1 MRRFLPLAA
10 LLGVAFVLGCQDQG
24 SGVVGPD
31 GLSPQFAKGD
41 NNGKPKGPGG
51 EVLTY
56 QFKVVEHDHDTYC
69 DLPEESAW
77 NSPSPTLGVEI
88 KLTDYMSTG
97 AGWRGVVPKSAKL
110 TVSPYDADTGNL
122 LPALLG
128 GSVRLTVD
136 LGMITSVKLGSCIPE
151 PNLDCGRIKP
161 NYATGSLSGQVPSC
175 V

>member
-1 MRRFLPLAA
+1 MIFL
-10 LLGVAFVLGCQDQG
+10 
-24 SGVVGPD
+24 
-31 GLSPQFAKGD
+31 
-41 NNGKPKGPGG
+41 
-51 EVLTY
+51 
-56 QFKVVEHDHDTYC
+56 
-69 DLPEESAW
+69 EESAW

-161 NYATGSLSGQVPSC
+161 NYATGSLSPLAGQQGNLLDGAVVTIHVHQSGVEIFSQQGRKFYGTSC
-175 V
+175 VGDVVLTQV

>member
-69 DLPEESAW
+69 DLP
-77 NSPSPTLGVEI
+77 
-88 KLTDYMSTG
+88 
-97 AGWRGVVPKSAKL
+97 
-110 TVSPYDADTGNL
+110 
-122 LPALLG
+122 
-128 GSVRLTVD
+128 
-136 LGMITSVKLGSCIPE
+136 
-151 PNLDCGRIKP
+151 
-161 NYATGSLSGQVPSC
+161 
-175 V
+175 